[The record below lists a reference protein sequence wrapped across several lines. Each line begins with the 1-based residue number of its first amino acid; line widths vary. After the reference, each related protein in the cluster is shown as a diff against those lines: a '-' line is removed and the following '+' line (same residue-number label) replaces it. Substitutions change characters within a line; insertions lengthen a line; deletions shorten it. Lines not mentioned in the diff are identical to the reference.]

1 MTSIT
6 RSGPRVCGSTV
17 ECLLTQRSL
26 GSFSGLSAQP
36 HHSSLSMAPPC
47 NVKHVDSSSS
57 QGFSQLVPTLIISHV
72 LSNHQHPPPICQPRS
87 PPLPKANSSQSPAWL
102 FARKPLSI
110 IQLSS
115 SCRRALPH
123 HPETLLSCPLEVC
136 SSMTCME
143 KPAEP
148 FSLVL
153 ATVVSLLL
161 SPSCGF
167 SPVSPLTQ
175 CGFHTSLPTRDQRG
189 MMGTISH
196 GHGAANHWT
205 HKRDN
210 KCHAKFQLLA
220 LVFAV

>member
-1 MTSIT
+1 MVGTQD
-6 RSGPRVCGSTV
+6 
-17 ECLLTQRSL
+17 LT
-26 GSFSGLSAQP
+26 
-36 HHSSLSMAPPC
+36 
-47 NVKHVDSSSS
+47 
-57 QGFSQLVPTLIISHV
+57 
-72 LSNHQHPPPICQPRS
+72 
-87 PPLPKANSSQSPAWL
+87 
-102 FARKPLSI
+102 PLSGASNI
-110 IQLSS
+110 AGAPGAQGCLPRTSGRDQEGPPS
-115 SCRRALPH
+115 PSPH

-148 FSLVL
+148 FSLML

-167 SPVSPLTQ
+167 SPVSLLTQ

-196 GHGAANHWT
+196 GHGAASHGT